1 MKIKIFTAMLVL
13 AVLLTALAS
22 CTFTENHRDGI
33 NVTVNTEGVYALQ
46 MKLYSG
52 DNLIDSPTVSYADN
66 EMIRSGDIMYFEKPE
81 NIFTDTFTAK
91 FSIITA
97 VGKVV
102 TNEKMEITLPSS
114 PANFELSLSKDT
126 DGSPK
131 IEIFID

>member
-1 MKIKIFTAMLVL
+1 MKIKIFL
-13 AVLLTALAS
+13 AVLVLTILVTTLLS
-22 CTFTENHRDGI
+22 CTFTDTHMDGI
-33 NVTVNTEGVYALQ
+33 NVTVNTEGVYALR

-66 EMIRSGDIMYFEKPE
+66 EMIKLGDVMHFDKPE
-81 NIFTDTFTAK
+81 NIFTDTFTTH

-97 VGKVV
+97 AGKEI
-102 TNEKMEITLPSS
+102 TNEKMEIILPSS
-114 PANFELSLSKDT
+114 PTNFELILSKDT